1 VGASQQGWSATD
13 KNMLRSSILRAVDFC
28 NRYAWWVIVGG
39 IALAAVSS
47 VYAVRHFAIKTDV
60 KDLFPHNLPWT
71 RQALEFMKAFPQP
84 EMLVVVDA
92 PTPELADQASF
103 KLAEALTNHRGLFRA
118 VDQMQ
123 GGPFF
128 ERNGLLYLPTS
139 ELARLT
145 GDLVQAD
152 PLLQTLAADPSLRG
166 ALGALDLGLMG
177 VQYGQVQLDDLA
189 RPMTMTSETVQEAL
203 SGHPASFSWRV
214 LASGKAAEPEELH
227 RFIEVEPV
235 LDYSALEPGR
245 AASDAIVQTV
255 QDLRL
260 DRDQQ
265 ARVRLTG
272 LVPMNDDQFATIR
285 ESAPLTAV
293 VSIVSVLVI
302 LWLALRSARIILPV
316 AINLAVGLAISAAF
330 GLLVVGALNVI
341 SVAFFVLFVGLG
353 VDFGLQF
360 SVRYRA
366 ERHEYGQLRT
376 ALRSAA
382 RKAGAPLALAAAATA
397 VGFSSFLPTSYRGL
411 SELGQ
416 IAGGGMIIA
425 FLTSITLLPALL
437 TVMRPPSEPQ
447 NMGFA
452 ALAPV
457 DWFVQRY
464 RIAVVAATLL
474 LVALASPL
482 LLYLHFDFNPLHLR
496 NTNAPSV
503 ATFLDLRKDAQTGA
517 NAIEIMAPN
526 LDAANA
532 IAHRLSALPEV
543 AQAKTLDDLIPRDQG
558 EKLQLIAAAANK
570 MEPSLNPKE
579 VTAPPS
585 DAETVAAL
593 SSTASQLSAVA
604 GDAQGPGAAAAR
616 RLSGLLSQLAR
627 SNPSVR
633 QKVEEAVVEP
643 LRFSLDQLRTE
654 LKPERITVQ
663 NIPSDLKRMWLTP
676 DGRARV
682 QALPKADP
690 DNTTAL
696 RKFVT
701 AVLAIEPAAT
711 GPAVMMFEAGNTVV
725 RAFVEAGIFAL
736 AAIAGLLW
744 ITLRRISD
752 VLLTLIPLLV
762 AGVVT
767 LELCVAFGIPLNFA
781 NIIALPL
788 LLGVGV
794 AFKIYYIM
802 AWRSGKTALVQSTL
816 TRAVIFSALA
826 TASAFG
832 SLWLSSD
839 PATSSMGKLMAL
851 ALVCT
856 MTAAVLFQPALMGRP
871 RTKSGWV
878 VRREAPA
885 GVVTQAGART
895 QVAHSRAD
903 RAMAEMPA
911 AGDERD

>member
-1 VGASQQGWSATD
+1 
-13 KNMLRSSILRAVDFC
+13 MLRSSILRTVDFC
-28 NRYAWWVIVGG
+28 NRYAWWVIVVG
-39 IALAAVSS
+39 IALAIVSS
-47 VYAVRHFAIKTDV
+47 VYTVRHFAIKTDV
-60 KDLFPHNLPWT
+60 KDLFPHDLPWT
-71 RQALEFMKAFPQP
+71 QQAFEFMKAFPQP
-84 EMLVVVDA
+84 EMLVVVDG
-92 PTPELADQASF
+92 PTPELVDQASSQ
-103 KLAEALTNHRGLFRA
+103 LAEALTHRSDRFRA
-118 VDQMQ
+118 VHEMQ

-128 ERNGLLYLPTS
+128 QRNGLLYLPES
-139 ELARLT
+139 EVARLT
-145 GDLVQAD
+145 EGLVQAD

-177 VQYGQVQLDDLA
+177 VQYGQIRLDDLE
-189 RPMTMTSETVQEAL
+189 RPITMASDTVEGAL
-203 SGHPASFSWRV
+203 AGRPVSFSWRA
-214 LASGKAAEPEELH
+214 LASGKSPEPEELR

-245 AASDAIVQTV
+245 AASDAIMQTAR
-255 QDLRL
+255 DLRL
-260 DRDQQ
+260 DHDYQ

-285 ESAPLTAV
+285 ESAPRTAA
-293 VSIVSVLVI
+293 VSLVSVLVI
-302 LWLALRSARIILPV
+302 LWLALRYARIILPV
-316 AINLAVGLAISAAF
+316 AINLAAGLAISAAF
-330 GLLVVGALNVI
+330 GLLMVGALNVI

-366 ERHEYGQLRT
+366 ERHEYGELRP

-397 VGFSSFLPTSYRGL
+397 VGFSSFMPTSYRGL

-425 FLTSITLLPALL
+425 FLTSVTLLPALL
-437 TVMRPPSEPQ
+437 TVMKPPAEPRP
-447 NMGFA
+447 MGFA

-464 RIAVVAATLL
+464 RIPVVGTTLL
-474 LVALASPL
+474 VVVLASPL
-482 LLYLHFDFNPLHLR
+482 LLFLRFDFNPLHLR
-496 NTNAPSV
+496 NPNTPSV
-503 ATFLDLRKDAQTGA
+503 ATFLDLRRDVQTGA
-517 NAIEIMAPN
+517 NAIEIMAPD
-526 LDAANA
+526 LGAAKA
-532 IAHRLSALPEV
+532 IVQRLSTVPQV
-543 AQAKTLDDLIPRDQG
+543 ARTMTIDDLVPRDQD
-558 EKLQLIAAAANK
+558 EKLRLISAAAEK
-570 MEPSLNPKE
+570 IEPSLSPGE
-579 VTAPPS
+579 VKPPPT
-585 DAETVAAL
+585 DAENVAAL

-604 GDAQGPGAAAAR
+604 GADQGPGAAAAR
-616 RLSGLLSQLAR
+616 RLSELLLQLAK
-627 SNPSVR
+627 SDPSVR
-633 QKVEEAVVEP
+633 QRVEEAVVKP
-643 LRFSLDQLRTE
+643 MLFSLDQLSAE
-654 LKPERITVQ
+654 LKPQRITI
-663 NIPSDLKRMWLTP
+663 NSIPPDLERAWLAP
-676 DGRARV
+676 DGPARV
-682 QALPKADP
+682 QVLPKADP
-690 DNTTAL
+690 DDTTAL

-701 AVLAIEPAAT
+701 AVLAVETEAT
-711 GPAVMMFEAGNTVV
+711 GPAVLMFEAGNTVV

-736 AAIAGLLW
+736 AAIAILLW

-767 LELCVAFGIPLNFA
+767 LELCVVLDIPLNFA

-816 TRAVIFSALA
+816 TRAVIFSAMA

-839 PATSSMGKLMAL
+839 PATSSMGELMAL

-856 MTAAVLFQPALMGRP
+856 MAAAVLFQPALMGRP
-871 RTKSGWV
+871 RTKSVWF
-878 VRREAPA
+878 VRREAPSERA
-885 GVVTQAGART
+885 LPAPARVPARISEARPT
-895 QVAHSRAD
+895 L
-903 RAMAEMPA
+903 AEMHDSYRA
-911 AGDERD
+911 TRDERDN